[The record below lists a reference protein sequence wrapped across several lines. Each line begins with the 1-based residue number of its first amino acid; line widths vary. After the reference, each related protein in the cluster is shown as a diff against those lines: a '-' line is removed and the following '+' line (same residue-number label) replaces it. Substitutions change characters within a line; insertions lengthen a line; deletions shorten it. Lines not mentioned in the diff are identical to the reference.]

1 MQFLKYQRPPFSF
14 SINIKLN
21 IIYELNLTKTTLF
34 REMLKMVTIWTKALQ
49 IIKVMKLHPPFEWL
63 NMSENCY
70 WSCVNSSFSICCWLI
85 CKRCRLDMWTIVPL
99 CLQQTSYLSGTIYI
113 THIRG
118 GGGGGLLC
126 ECACAY
132 STFQWPGDALFLC
145 TGKTTCGGGSTAH
158 SIPTPL
164 CCSFFLLPIS
174 SLRWRDIILPG
185 HQISQSHTGAMLLTF
200 WLFYLLNLEKFP
212 LIEVKTASCHSHLP
226 LIKDWNDVQ

>member
-118 GGGGGLLC
+118 GGGNCCVSVHVHILPFSDLEMHCFCALVKPHVEVAVQLIRSLHLC
-126 ECACAY
+126 AVLFSSC
-132 STFQWPGDALFLC
+132 LFLLF
-145 TGKTTCGGGSTAH
+145 GGVISFYRVTRFPKVTLG
-158 SIPTPL
+158 P
-164 CCSFFLLPIS
+164 CCSPFDFFTS
-174 SLRWRDIILPG
+174 W
-185 HQISQSHTGAMLLTF
+185 T
-200 WLFYLLNLEKFP
+200 
-212 LIEVKTASCHSHLP
+212 
-226 LIKDWNDVQ
+226 